1 MIFIELYAVFPLAG
15 NDFNGIGPKALGHVP
30 CFNYPMGSSACIES
44 KMKILWEV
52 FCEKNSF
59 AIRDIMGCGG
69 DGARGCPRTI
79 GNLDGRESSN
89 DFRTGESHPKSTDSD
104 SPGPG

>member
-44 KMKILWEV
+44 KMKIL
-52 FCEKNSF
+52 
-59 AIRDIMGCGG
+59 
-69 DGARGCPRTI
+69 
-79 GNLDGRESSN
+79 
-89 DFRTGESHPKSTDSD
+89 
-104 SPGPG
+104 